1 VSTQPAAGGQRIT
14 VANAPVS
21 YGAFEIT
28 IGHDPNVPDGLS
40 VLDQVA
46 AAGYAGID
54 LGPVGY
60 LGRGTQLGEL
70 LAERGLGLAG
80 GYLELPYADHD
91 ALEQAFGEL
100 DALLGTFDAV
110 RPQVPGPPPRP
121 TLADAG
127 SPQRRSRPGRAA
139 AQRSAGLDA
148 DGWRKFSEGLAAAV
162 GRCRDRGYEPTF
174 HPETGTY
181 VEAPWE
187 IAEVL
192 DRSDVG
198 LCLET
203 GHMMLGGGDP
213 VALLRE
219 WGSRIN
225 HVHLK
230 DAALAVMAGIVAD
243 GAPVTEIWS
252 REAFCELGHGDLDVD
267 AVLGG
272 LRDISFGGWLVVEQD
287 ILPRSQ
293 ERFAR
298 AADEQGRNRA
308 FLAQRGL

>member
-1 VSTQPAAGGQRIT
+1 MSTHTEARAGIA

-28 IGHDPNVPDGLS
+28 VGHDPDVPDGIS

-60 LGRGTQLGEL
+60 LGRGTRLGEL
-70 LAERGLGLAG
+70 LAERNLGLAG

-91 ALEQAFGEL
+91 ALGGALGEL
-100 DALLGTFDAV
+100 DALLDKFDAV
-110 RPQVPGPPPRP
+110 RSYLPGPPPRP

-127 SPQRRSRPGRAA
+127 SPQRRSRPGR
-139 AQRSAGLDA
+139 SAGQHSLGLDA
-148 DGWRKFSEGLAAAV
+148 AGWRRFAEGLARAV
-162 GRCRDRGYEPTF
+162 GHCRDRGYEPTF

-187 IAEVL
+187 IEEVL
-192 DRSDVG
+192 DRSDIG

-213 VALLRE
+213 VSMLRD
-219 WGSRIN
+219 WGDRVN

-230 DAALAVMAGIVAD
+230 DAVHAVMDQIIAD

-252 REAFCELGHGDLDVD
+252 REAFCALGHGDLDAARILD
-267 AVLGG
+267 G
-272 LRDISFGGWLVVEQD
+272 LAAISYRGWLVVEQD
-287 ILPRSQ
+287 ILPRSAQ
-293 ERFAR
+293 RFAR
-298 AADEQGRNRA
+298 AAEEQRHNRA
-308 FLAQRGL
+308 FLAERGL